1 MDRLRGGVVRV
12 LAVVAGLAHAACG
25 GGKSSSSSSSC
36 TPYNVAI
43 KSDHTGAVAI
53 TGVASVSGAKAYFGM
68 INKAGGVNGH
78 KITYTVQDNQT
89 NAQAA
94 TANYQQAASQN
105 AVAVLHGGSSAEFAA
120 LLGLVQQTQI
130 PIFTTSATDASL
142 YPKPNPDVYMFAP
155 SATQQGLA
163 TANAAKAQLGGSLSG
178 KKIAFVGLTSP
189 YIDSLLNVVQQQVT
203 QGGGSM
209 VDVERYA
216 TPIAS
221 FATQAAKIADKK
233 PDAVINTG
241 TAADTPTTVKAMV
254 TAGITVPIIS
264 YSAGADTAIFQ
275 SINAK
280 NYTALRAA
288 AVPDPGSA
296 ILAEAQKLGV
306 SSSETTSNY
315 WSVGWAMA
323 AVITAAL
330 KKCTSTCTAP
340 DVQKNLDSLSNF
352 TVPNEAFYGPIT
364 FSPTSHTAVS
374 AGQFYGWDPAT
385 SSVSKVGSPVN
396 MAG

>member
-1 MDRLRGGVVRV
+1 MTGISRGTGRALVVIAGVLV
-12 LAVVAGLAHAACG
+12 AACG
-25 GGKSSSSSSSC
+25 GSSSN
-36 TPYNVAI
+36 TNTGGAPYNVAI
-43 KSDHTGAVAI
+43 MSDLTGAVAI
-53 TGVASVSGAKAYFGM
+53 TGVASVAGAKAYFGM
-68 INKAGGVNGH
+68 VNGQGGVNGH
-78 KITYTVQDNQT
+78 QIKYTVQDNQT

-105 AVAVLHGGSSAEFAA
+105 NIAVLHGGSSAEFAA
-120 LLGLVQQTQI
+120 IVPLVQQTQV
-130 PIFTTSATDASL
+130 PIFTTSATDATL
-142 YPKPNPDVYMFAP
+142 YPSPNPFVYMFAP

-163 TANAAKAQLGGSLSG
+163 TANFAKQQLGGSLTG
-178 KKIAFVGLTSP
+178 KKIGFVGLTSP
-189 YIDSLLNVVQQQVT
+189 YIDSLLQVVTQQVT
-203 QGGGSM
+203 QGGGTM

-221 FATQAAKIADKK
+221 FATQAAKIADRK

-254 TAGITVPIIS
+254 TAGITAPIIS

-275 SINAK
+275 NINAK

-288 AVPDPGSA
+288 TVPDPGTA

-306 SSSETTSNY
+306 SSSDTASNY
-315 WSVGWAMA
+315 YSVGWAMA
-323 AVITAAL
+323 AVITAAM
-330 KKCTSTCTAP
+330 KKCTSTCSAS
-340 DVQKNLDSLSNF
+340 DVQKSLDGLSKYS
-352 TVPNEAFYGPIT
+352 VPNEAFYGPVT
-364 FSPTSHTAVS
+364 FSSKSHTAVS

-385 SSVSKVGSPVN
+385 SSVAKVGSPVQ